1 MKRLRGDRELVLEI
15 GLAAVGLGILGG
27 LVSLIIGRLGGDR
40 RRTGRHAE
48 PPPGSGSVPPER
60 HQNLTSSPR

>member
-1 MKRLRGDRELVLEI
+1 MKRLTGDRELVLEL

-27 LVSLIIGRLGGDR
+27 LTSLIVGRLAGDR
-40 RRTGRHAE
+40 RRTGRHAQ
-48 PPPGSGSVPPER
+48 PPPVAGGVPPER